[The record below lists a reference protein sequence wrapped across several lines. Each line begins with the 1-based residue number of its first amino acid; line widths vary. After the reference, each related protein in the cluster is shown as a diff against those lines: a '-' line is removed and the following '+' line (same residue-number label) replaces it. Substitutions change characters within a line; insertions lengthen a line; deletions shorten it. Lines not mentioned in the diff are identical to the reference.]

1 MSKTKKIR
9 INADGTLRRATVD
22 QRARIHLDGSILEL
36 ADTRLR
42 PVTDQPVICVALNHA
57 GHYARLADNF
67 HQPPYKQPPR
77 RPVFFIK
84 PPNTLTGHLGEVPC
98 PDSVEHVYTGAGLAF
113 VIDKPASRINREQGF
128 DYVGGYTIYNDFTLA
143 EDSYFRPPV
152 TSKCLDGF
160 GPVGPYIVDREE
172 IADPHNL
179 AIRTYVNGELKQ
191 TASTADLRL
200 DIPAIIEALTEF
212 MTLTPGMVVVSGFP
226 DGRAAVKPG
235 DEVKVQI
242 EQVGSLANRI
252 K

>member
-1 MSKTKKIR
+1 M
-9 INADGTLRRATVD
+9 
-22 QRARIHLDGSILEL
+22 
-36 ADTRLR
+36 
-42 PVTDQPVICVALNHA
+42 
-57 GHYARLADNF
+57 
-67 HQPPYKQPPR
+67 
-77 RPVFFIK
+77 
-84 PPNTLTGHLGEVPC
+84 
-98 PDSVEHVYTGAGLAF
+98 YTPGQAWLSLS
-113 VIDKPASRINREQGF
+113 DKPASRINREQGF

-212 MTLTPGMVVVSGFP
+212 MTLTPGTVVVSGFP